1 MGSHAD
7 TDQVPRINNVRIPTL
22 QVDRLHR
29 IHMMNIDSAV
39 NGIVS
44 MTHIE
49 SVVSD
54 DDFVS
59 DRLPLT
65 APIEALV
72 QPTVSSK
79 RTFAHTLLYS
89 KIAVAIEV
97 VFKRKEF
104 LSRPQTHRGI
114 PS

>member
-7 TDQVPRINNVRIPTL
+7 ADQVPRINNVRISAL
-22 QVDRLHR
+22 QVNRLHR
-29 IHMMNIDSAV
+29 IHVMNIDSAV

-54 DDFVS
+54 DDLIAYRF
-59 DRLPLT
+59 PLCT
-65 APIEALV
+65 SIEPLV
-72 QPTVSSK
+72 QPTVSSE
-79 RTFAHTLLYS
+79 RTFTHTLLYS

>member
-1 MGSHAD
+1 MY
-7 TDQVPRINNVRIPTL
+7 
-22 QVDRLHR
+22 
-29 IHMMNIDSAV
+29 IDSAV
-39 NGIVS
+39 NGIIP

-65 APIEALV
+65 APIKALV
-72 QPTVSSK
+72 QPTVSSE
-79 RTFAHTLLYS
+79 RAFAHTLLDS

-97 VFKRKEF
+97 VFKCKEF
-104 LSRPQTHRGI
+104 LSRPQTHRGT